1 MRLLKNIPQFDSP
14 HLFDALQVT
23 TDSNDKESENKEV
36 K

>member
-1 MRLLKNIPQFDSP
+1 MRLLKNISQFDSP
-14 HLFDALQVT
+14 DLFDALQVT